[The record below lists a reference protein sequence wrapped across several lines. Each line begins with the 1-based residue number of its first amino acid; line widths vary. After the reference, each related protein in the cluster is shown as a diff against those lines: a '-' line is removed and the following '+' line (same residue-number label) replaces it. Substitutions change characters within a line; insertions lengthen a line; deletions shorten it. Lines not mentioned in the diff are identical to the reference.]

1 MSESEQH
8 KAPAV
13 QPDSGMDATVPP
25 PRRQHPAGVVQYF
38 IRYLWFFLRS
48 GWPALAG
55 LAVNDTFLNY
65 AKWLGIGV
73 LLLVCAIAV
82 LQHMRFT
89 FQITPDSLI
98 IRKGILERERVT
110 VAFERI
116 QMVNLEQSIWQ
127 RLFGVMSVK
136 VDTAGTAGAEVEIAA
151 LKVEDAKAVKAVLSS
166 VEGVGQVATSDAES
180 ESIPEGEELIA
191 LSWNRLFKI
200 GLTQNHLRNALIA
213 VGSIVALAEPL
224 ERTLTDWLS
233 DVPTY
238 TWFVLKF
245 LWVLL
250 IPLFTIGAVVVGM
263 LVSLIGAVLR
273 YYNLQVNA
281 RAEGLELS
289 GGLLKKF
296 EFKIPLHKV
305 QLLEGSSS
313 VLQRLVG
320 FETYKVHQARAQS
333 DATEG
338 GVNMAIPGLESDHAD
353 RLHAMLFPPFGDKT
367 ETIKPHQLMLIR
379 MLMFRAVVV
388 VPFFIWGEGWMQ
400 IAAVL
405 WCVWLTVAAVNQY
418 RGVELTLSAEQLIM
432 RTGWLRKKH
441 LRTELRKAQRVVLTE
456 SWLMRRRSLAHARIY
471 TAAGPVV
478 VRFIPK
484 ITARQLRDLVLYEVE
499 STNRPWM

>member
-1 MSESEQH
+1 MNES
-8 KAPAV
+8 ATPNPVRFPA
-13 QPDSGMDATVPP
+13 
-25 PRRQHPAGVVQYF
+25 RRQHPTGVFQYIVKYVWVF
-38 IRYLWFFLRS
+38 IRGF
-48 GWPALAG
+48 WPVLAGAAVSDNIRAYGEWIG
-55 LAVNDTFLNY
+55 LAVLII
-65 AKWLGIGV
+65 A
-73 LLLVCAIAV
+73 CSSAV
-82 LQHMRFT
+82 LQYWKFT
-89 FQITPDSLI
+89 FQVTEDALI
-98 IRKGILERERVT
+98 IRRGVLERERVT
-110 VAFERI
+110 IAFERI

-127 RLFGVMSVK
+127 RVFGVMSVK

-151 LKVEDAKAVKAVLSS
+151 LKVDDANALKAVLSS
-166 VEGVGQVATSDAES
+166 GGSKGGSTSTDTPAES
-180 ESIPEGEELIA
+180 DSDVEQLIA
-191 LSWNRLFKI
+191 LSWNRLFKV

-213 VGSIVALAEPL
+213 FGSIVALAEPL
-224 ERTLTDWLS
+224 EGALTGWLS

-250 IPLFTIGAVVVGM
+250 IPIFTIGVVVAGM

-273 YYNLQVNA
+273 YYDLQVRA
-281 RAEGLELS
+281 QAEGLELT

-320 FETYKVHQARAQS
+320 FETYKIHQARAQS

-338 GVNMAIPGLESDHAD
+338 GVNMAIPGLESDHAN
-353 RLHAMLFPPFGDKT
+353 RLNAMLFPPFAEKT
-367 ETIKPHQLMLIR
+367 DTIRPHRLMLIR
-379 MLMFRAVVV
+379 MLMFRAAVV
-388 VPFFIWGEGWMQ
+388 VPVIIWGDMWMQ
-400 IAAVL
+400 IAGAV
-405 WCVWLTVAAVNQY
+405 WCVWLCVAAVNQY
-418 RGVELTLSAEQLIM
+418 RGVELTLSPEQLIM

-484 ITARQLRDLVLYEVE
+484 NTARQLRDLVLYEAE

>member
-1 MSESEQH
+1 
-8 KAPAV
+8 
-13 QPDSGMDATVPP
+13 
-25 PRRQHPAGVVQYF
+25 
-38 IRYLWFFLRS
+38 
-48 GWPALAG
+48 
-55 LAVNDTFLNY
+55 
-65 AKWLGIGV
+65 
-73 LLLVCAIAV
+73 
-82 LQHMRFT
+82 
-89 FQITPDSLI
+89 
-98 IRKGILERERVT
+98 
-110 VAFERI
+110 
-116 QMVNLEQSIWQ
+116 
-127 RLFGVMSVK
+127 MSVK

-151 LKVEDAKAVKAVLSS
+151 LKVDDATALKAVLSGGARK
-166 VEGVGQVATSDAES
+166 ERTTSTDTEAES
-180 ESIPEGEELIA
+180 ESDVEQLIA
-191 LSWNRLFKI
+191 LSWNRLFKV

-213 VGSIVALAEPL
+213 FGSIVALAEPL
-224 ERTLTDWLS
+224 EGALTDWLS

-250 IPLFTIGAVVVGM
+250 IPIFTIAVVVVGM

-273 YYNLQVNA
+273 YYNLQVRA
-281 RAEGLELS
+281 QAEGLELS

-320 FETYKVHQARAQS
+320 FETYKIHQARAQT
-333 DATEG
+333 DAAEG
-338 GVNMAIPGLESDHAD
+338 GVNMAIPGLEFDHAD
-353 RLHAMLFPPFGDKT
+353 RLNAMLFPPFA
-367 ETIKPHQLMLIR
+367 EEREMIRPHQLMLIR
-379 MLMFRAVVV
+379 MLVFRAALV
-388 VPFFIWGEGWMQ
+388 VPFLIWGAVWMQ

-405 WCVWLTVAAVNQY
+405 WGVWMLVAAVNQY
-418 RGVELTLSAEQLIM
+418 RGVELTLSPEQLIM

-484 ITARQLRDLVLYEVE
+484 KTARRLRDLVLYEAE